1 MKNITFSKLFILS
14 VLIFSQF
21 NYLTAQ
27 TTTMRDVLNTAF
39 ANIDKTRVPTK
50 YLKEFGFNFLDM
62 GMSEGNL
69 ILNNLKNPI

>member
-50 YLKEFGFNFLDM
+50 YLKEYGYPFLDM
-62 GMSEGNL
+62 GRFDGDL
-69 ILNNLKNPI
+69 V